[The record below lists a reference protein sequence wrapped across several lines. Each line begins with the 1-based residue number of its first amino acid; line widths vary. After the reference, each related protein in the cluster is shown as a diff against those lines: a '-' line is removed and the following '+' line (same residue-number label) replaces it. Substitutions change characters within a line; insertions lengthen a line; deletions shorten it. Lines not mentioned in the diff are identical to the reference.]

1 MIEHQYENRCDNTM
15 LLQSPQKRC
24 TDAPPQR
31 ATCDTV
37 SHLFLRYKLYP
48 FRYNSDATAQ
58 FYTCS
63 GII

>member
-31 ATCDTV
+31 AICDTV
-37 SHLFLRYKLYP
+37 SQVCFANGNIAVSVTERHRFCFAKPL
-48 FRYNSDATAQ
+48 
-58 FYTCS
+58 
-63 GII
+63 